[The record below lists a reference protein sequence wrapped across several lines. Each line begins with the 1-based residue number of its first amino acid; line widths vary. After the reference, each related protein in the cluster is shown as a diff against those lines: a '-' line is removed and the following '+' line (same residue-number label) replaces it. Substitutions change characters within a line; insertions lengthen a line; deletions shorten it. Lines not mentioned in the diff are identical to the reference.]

1 MSPNRR
7 FDNLRVHQRT
17 CLNEFKDNRDL
28 QRCIKMNKKYLNMTV
43 IGVVLCFMAC
53 VNLLLNINNILAFV
67 QIVFGILFVVI
78 GLKKIKK

>member
-1 MSPNRR
+1 
-7 FDNLRVHQRT
+7 
-17 CLNEFKDNRDL
+17 
-28 QRCIKMNKKYLNMTV
+28 MNKKYLNMTV